1 LQKGKLSC
9 AGPART
15 VWHGLAFI
23 VPVCYNEAYSLN
35 ERVNEPMKIYEK
47 APAKINLLLD
57 VLRKRGDGYH
67 EVEMIMTM
75 VDLADRLEMEELPRD
90 AIIISSQV
98 GYIPLDEKNLAF
110 QAARLIKE
118 RYDVRKGVYI
128 HLDKKIP
135 VAAGLAGGSSDAA
148 AALRGL
154 NRLWGLGISEDELCD
169 LGAELGSDVPFCVT
183 GGTAI
188 ARGRGEKLEHISP
201 PPQCWVVLAKPPINV
216 STADVYGRLRANEL
230 KDHPS
235 IEFMRGALARG
246 SFHDMCEGLGNVLEN
261 VTLELYPEVRQL
273 KESMLRLGADGV
285 LMSGS
290 GPTVF
295 GLVSKQAKLPR
306 IYNGLRGYCKEVYV
320 VRMLT

>member
-1 LQKGKLSC
+1 
-9 AGPART
+9 
-15 VWHGLAFI
+15 
-23 VPVCYNEAYSLN
+23 
-35 ERVNEPMKIYEK
+35 MKIYEK

-57 VLRKRGDGYH
+57 VLRKRDDGYH

-90 AIIISSQV
+90 TIIISSQV

-118 RYDVRKGVYI
+118 RYNVSKGVYI

-148 AALRGL
+148 ATLRGL
-154 NRLWGLGISEDELCD
+154 NKLWGLGISTEELSE
-169 LGAELGSDVPFCVT
+169 LGSELGSDVPFCVK

-188 ARGRGEKLEHISP
+188 ARGRGEKLEMIAA

-216 STADVYGRLRANEL
+216 STADVYGRLRANAL
-230 KDHPS
+230 SFHPS
-235 IEFMRGALARG
+235 IAGMKAALDNG
-246 SFHDMCEGLGNVLEN
+246 SFYDICARLGNVLET

-273 KESMLRLGADGV
+273 KESMLKLGADGV

-295 GLVSKQAKLPR
+295 GLVSKEAKLAR
-306 IYNGLRGYCKEVYV
+306 IYNGLRGFCKEVYV

>member
-1 LQKGKLSC
+1 MS
-9 AGPART
+9 A
-15 VWHGLAFI
+15 
-23 VPVCYNEAYSLN
+23 
-35 ERVNEPMKIYEK
+35 KIMEK
-47 APAKINLLLD
+47 AAAKINLSLD
-57 VLRKRGDGYH
+57 VLRKREDGYH

-75 VDLADRLEMEELPRD
+75 VDLADRIEMQELPRD
-90 AIIISSQV
+90 TIIISSQA

-110 QAARLIKE
+110 QAARLIKD
-118 RYDVRKGVYI
+118 RYDVKQGVYI

-148 AALRGL
+148 ATLRGL
-154 NRLWGLGISEDELCD
+154 NRLWKLGIPTEELQK

-188 ARGRGEKLEHISP
+188 ARGRGEQLEPIGS

-216 STADVYGRLRANEL
+216 STADVYGRLNAGRISH
-230 KDHPS
+230 HPS
-235 IEFMRGALARG
+235 TEEMTTAIREKNFQKVCAN
-246 SFHDMCEGLGNVLEN
+246 LGNVLEE

-273 KESMLRLGADGV
+273 KSVMQRLGADGV

-295 GLVSKQAKLPR
+295 GLCAKESKAIR
-306 IYNGLRGYCKEVYV
+306 VYNGLRGFCKEVYA

>member
-1 LQKGKLSC
+1 
-9 AGPART
+9 
-15 VWHGLAFI
+15 
-23 VPVCYNEAYSLN
+23 
-35 ERVNEPMKIYEK
+35 MKIYEK

-57 VLRKRGDGYH
+57 VLRKREDGFH

-75 VDLADRLEMEELPRD
+75 VDLADRLEMQELPRD
-90 AIIISSQV
+90 TIIISSQA

-110 QAARLIKE
+110 QAARLIKD

-154 NRLWGLGISEDELCD
+154 NRLWQLNIPEQELCT

-188 ARGRGEKLEHISP
+188 ATGRGERLEPIES

-216 STADVYGRLRANEL
+216 STADVYGKFRVAGI
-230 KDHPS
+230 DQHPS
-235 IEFMRGALARG
+235 AADMVSAIQRG
-246 SFHDMCEGLGNVLEN
+246 SFADVCGGLGNVLES
-261 VTLELYPEVRQL
+261 VTLDLYPEVRQL
-273 KESMLRLGADGV
+273 KESMIRLGADGV

-295 GLVSKQAKLPR
+295 GLVSKEGKLPR
-306 IYNGLRGYCKEVYV
+306 IYNGLRGFCKEVYV

>member
-1 LQKGKLSC
+1 
-9 AGPART
+9 
-15 VWHGLAFI
+15 
-23 VPVCYNEAYSLN
+23 
-35 ERVNEPMKIYEK
+35 MKVYEK

-57 VLRKRGDGYH
+57 VLRKREDGFH
-67 EVEMIMTM
+67 DVEMVMTM

-90 AIIISSQV
+90 TIIISSQA

-110 QAARLIKE
+110 QAAKLIKE
-118 RYDVRKGVYI
+118 RYEVKQGVYI

-148 AALRGL
+148 ATLRGL
-154 NRLWGLGISEDELCD
+154 NRLWKLGIPDKELQV

-188 ARGRGEKLEHISP
+188 ARGRGEELEMVHQ

-216 STADVYGRLRANEL
+216 STADVYGRLKANQIV
-230 KDHPS
+230 KHPS
-235 IEFMRGALARG
+235 LNNMMRAIEGQ
-246 SFHDMCEGLGNVLEN
+246 SFQGVCESLGNVLED
-261 VTLELYPEVRQL
+261 VTLPLYPEVQQL
-273 KESMLRLGADGV
+273 KESMLRLGAEGV

-295 GLVSKQAKLPR
+295 GLVSKESKIAR
-306 IYNGLRGYCKEVYV
+306 IYNGLRGFCKEVYA
-320 VRMLT
+320 VRLLG

>member
-1 LQKGKLSC
+1 
-9 AGPART
+9 
-15 VWHGLAFI
+15 
-23 VPVCYNEAYSLN
+23 
-35 ERVNEPMKIYEK
+35 MKIYEK
-47 APAKINLLLD
+47 APAKINLVLD
-57 VLRKRGDGYH
+57 VLRKREDGYH

-75 VDLADRLEMEELPRD
+75 VDLADRLEMEPLARD
-90 AIIISSQV
+90 QIIISSQV

-110 QAARLIKE
+110 QAAQLIKE
-118 RYDVRKGVYI
+118 RYGVKQGVYI

-148 AALRGL
+148 ATLRGL
-154 NRLWGLGISEDELCD
+154 NRLWQLGISEQELCE

-183 GGTAI
+183 GGTAL
-188 ARGRGEKLEHISP
+188 ATGRGEQLESIAN

-216 STADVYGRLRANEL
+216 STADIYGRFRVH
-230 KDHPS
+230 KVDKHPS
-235 IEFMRGALARG
+235 AADMRAALEAG
-246 SFHDMCEGLGNVLEN
+246 SFSGMCQSLGNVLEQ
-261 VTLELYPEVRQL
+261 VTLNVHPEVRQL
-273 KESMLRLGADGV
+273 KESMIRLGADGV

-295 GLVSKQAKLPR
+295 GLVSKQAKLSR

>member
-1 LQKGKLSC
+1 
-9 AGPART
+9 
-15 VWHGLAFI
+15 
-23 VPVCYNEAYSLN
+23 
-35 ERVNEPMKIYEK
+35 MKVYEK
-47 APAKINLLLD
+47 APAKINLMLD
-57 VLRKRGDGYH
+57 VLRKREDGYH
-67 EVEMIMTM
+67 EVEMVMTM
-75 VDLADRLEMEELPRD
+75 VDLADRLEMEELARD
-90 AIIISSQV
+90 TIIISSQA

-148 AALRGL
+148 ATLRGL
-154 NRLWGLGISEDELCD
+154 NRLWELHIPDEELQL

-188 ARGRGEKLEHISP
+188 ATGRGEVLEHIP
-201 PPQCWVVLAKPPINV
+201 NPPQCWVVLAKPPINV
-216 STADVYGRLRANEL
+216 STADVYGRLRADRIE
-230 KDHPS
+230 KHPS
-235 IEFMRGALARG
+235 LFNMRQALEQQ
-246 SFHDMCEGLGNVLEN
+246 SFSDICSSLGNVLED
-261 VTLELYPEVRQL
+261 VTLPLHPEVQQI
-273 KESMLRLGADGV
+273 KDAMERLGADGV

-295 GLVSKQAKLPR
+295 GLVLKESKVAR
-306 IYNGLRGYCKEVYV
+306 IYNGLRGFCKEVYA